1 MSMPTKKI
9 KIDMNAGKKEWEI
22 FLHDLEK
29 IVNDDGVEGVIEA
42 FYDPELQTGQD

>member
-1 MSMPTKKI
+1 MPTKKI
-9 KIDMNAGKKEWEI
+9 KIDMNAGKEEWKI

-29 IVNDDGVEGVIEA
+29 IVEDDGVEGVIEA

>member
-1 MSMPTKKI
+1 MPTKKI
-9 KIDMNAGKKEWEI
+9 KIDMNAGKEEWKI

-29 IVNDDGVEGVIEA
+29 IVEDEGVIEA